1 MGVILVLSQKGSEKS
16 SLSLVSFYLS
26 RQLQESL
33 DMADMHYDQYGTPLG
48 YSSRGID
55 SDLTINE

>member
-48 YSSRGID
+48 YS
-55 SDLTINE
+55 